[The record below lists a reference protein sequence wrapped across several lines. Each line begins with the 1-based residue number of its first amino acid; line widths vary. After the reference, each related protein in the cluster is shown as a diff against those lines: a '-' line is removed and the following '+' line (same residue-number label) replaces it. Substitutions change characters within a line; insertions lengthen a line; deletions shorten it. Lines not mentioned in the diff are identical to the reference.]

1 LNHALRNKSPK
12 PSRDWCIA
20 LNRQSGALKASAATQ
35 GSWPTASGRPYPAID
50 NIESGDAGFTGRLII
65 ADLTSLE
72 EARA

>member
-1 LNHALRNKSPK
+1 MRYAINCQSHPETGALRSTARAEHLKRVQQHK
-12 PSRDWCIA
+12 DLGQLLVA
-20 LNRQSGALKASAATQ
+20 LS
-35 GSWPTASGRPYPAID
+35 YPAID

>member
-1 LNHALRNKSPK
+1 MWYAINCQSHPETGALRATARAEHLKRVQQHK
-12 PSRDWCIA
+12 DLGQLLVA
-20 LNRQSGALKASAATQ
+20 L
-35 GSWPTASGRPYPAID
+35 PYPAID